1 MQFLNFRIY
10 LLKLS
15 MSHNIIAT
23 VLFAVIVISCNS
35 GKKISNRGTES
46 NLVVDSSAVVQ
57 TSADGKSFET
67 AIVIQEKSETPGV
80 NAEYKWIRSH
90 YSNYKVVQQSLA
102 THQKKP
108 FDIITIELADG
119 SKQEIYFDITKF
131 FGHL

>member
-1 MQFLNFRIY
+1 MKRNLITTFL
-10 LLKLS
+10 
-15 MSHNIIAT
+15 IAG
-23 VLFAVIVISCNS
+23 IVISCNS
-35 GKKISNRGTES
+35 GKKISNSTS
-46 NLVVDSSAVVQ
+46 TDSYPNTDSAAVVQ
-57 TSADGKSFET
+57 TAADGKSFET

-119 SKQEIYFDITKF
+119 SKQEIYFDISKF